1 MRPVLTTTLLLAL
14 ALALP
19 AAQSNVTYRRVEGWA
34 PAPGGTSWGQVP
46 GMAIDGSGRL
56 FVFRR
61 GEPPVV
67 ELDVEGRVLK
77 TWGEKAFIWPHGMRV
92 DRDGYLW
99 CS

>member
-1 MRPVLTTTLLLAL
+1 LRPGLTTTLLLAL

-34 PAPGGTSWGQVP
+34 PAPGGTSWGQVQ

-67 ELDVEGRVLK
+67 ELDGEGRVLK
-77 TWGEKAFIWPHGMRV
+77 T
-92 DRDGYLW
+92 
-99 CS
+99 